1 MHRVRMDHALLWNP
15 DAAAFEQVPFPE
27 RFPRWRFEP
36 AFVDAGWLR
45 PEALSALAQLT
56 RIDPDV
62 PVYVG
67 PRLLAWD
74 IEHQDWGTDRRTTLG
89 ICQTADGSESPS
101 SHGFRM
107 PIAIAVSL
115 QATNPVQILA
125 HEMMHIV
132 LRTLPAEETDGI
144 GFWGDFIRFLDQEGF
159 KFHIG
164 KHYDFLQHG
173 EEAEAEAFGL
183 WAGYR
188 EHPYN
193 ISDEGVR
200 RDIERCLRIDLSWVP
215 SYLSHLESFYEAI
228 LQGDYSAR
236 RQILKPMTTV
246 NAQKLWVH
254 LKDRVCRMVPAKVNR
269 GAPRELDVSPWGR
282 RGRLVLIDDKSRS
295 AREGD
300 AVVHVAH
307 AKADTHVR

>member
-15 DAAAFEQVPFPE
+15 DAAAFEQVAFPE

-36 AFVDAGWLR
+36 AFVDASCLQ
-45 PEALSALAQLT
+45 PKALSALAQLT

-74 IEHQDWGTDRRTTLG
+74 VEHQDWGTDRRTTLG
-89 ICQTADGSESPS
+89 ICQTADGSGSPS

-107 PIAIAVSL
+107 PIAIALSL

-132 LRTLPAEETDGI
+132 LRTLPTEETDGF
-144 GFWGDFIRFLDQEGF
+144 GFWGDFIRFLDQEGLR
-159 KFHIG
+159 FHTK
-164 KHYDFLQHG
+164 KHYDFLQDG

-183 WAGYR
+183 WVGYR

-193 ISDEGVR
+193 ISDKGVR
-200 RDIERCLRIDLSWVP
+200 WDIERRLGIDLSWVP
-215 SYLSHLESFYEAI
+215 SYLSHLENFYDAI
-228 LQGDYSAR
+228 MQGDYSAR
-236 RQILKPMTTV
+236 QQILRPQATV
-246 NAQKLWVH
+246 TALSFWKH
-254 LKDRVCRMVPAKVNR
+254 LKDRVRRMVPA
-269 GAPRELDVSPWGR
+269 
-282 RGRLVLIDDKSRS
+282 S
-295 AREGD
+295 AS
-300 AVVHVAH
+300 
-307 AKADTHVR
+307 